1 MSKVRTEELVTV
13 TSQQV
18 SGYKQK
24 KSDLTGLENKEI
36 CFLDRD
42 SKMVTT
48 VLSISEY
55 TEKEEVKVVSACV
68 LCISY
73 IEIRIEPPIKI
84 KKLKKRV
91 S

>member
-1 MSKVRTEELVTV
+1 MELAISKRNLI
-13 TSQQV
+13 
-18 SGYKQK
+18 
-24 KSDLTGLENKEI
+24 LAGLEYKKI

-55 TEKEEVKVVSACV
+55 AEKEEVKVVSACV

-84 KKLKKRV
+84 TQFFKI
-91 S
+91 

>member
-1 MSKVRTEELVTV
+1 
-13 TSQQV
+13 
-18 SGYKQK
+18 
-24 KSDLTGLENKEI
+24 
-36 CFLDRD
+36 
-42 SKMVTT
+42 MVTT

-55 TEKEEVKVVSACV
+55 AEKEEVKVVCACV

-84 KKLKKRV
+84 KKKKALV